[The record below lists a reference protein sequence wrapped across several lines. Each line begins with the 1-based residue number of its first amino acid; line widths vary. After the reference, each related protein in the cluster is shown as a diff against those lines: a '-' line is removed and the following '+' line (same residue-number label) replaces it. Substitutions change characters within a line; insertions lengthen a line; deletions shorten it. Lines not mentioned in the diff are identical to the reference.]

1 MMVVLAVL
9 FKRTNLNQLAD
20 VAVSRPQGEL
30 AKDGREPPASRQM
43 LKKSSFGK
51 TSQEN
56 TKGNCF
62 LVSKETS
69 TRRRFQRC
77 AC

>member
-9 FKRTNLNQLAD
+9 FKRTNLNQLAG
-20 VAVSRPQGEL
+20 VAVSRPEGEL
-30 AKDGREPPASRQM
+30 AKDGRESPASRQM

-56 TKGNCF
+56 TKVYRSIWKVIWKLKTGNPQ
-62 LVSKETS
+62 L
-69 TRRRFQRC
+69 
-77 AC
+77 